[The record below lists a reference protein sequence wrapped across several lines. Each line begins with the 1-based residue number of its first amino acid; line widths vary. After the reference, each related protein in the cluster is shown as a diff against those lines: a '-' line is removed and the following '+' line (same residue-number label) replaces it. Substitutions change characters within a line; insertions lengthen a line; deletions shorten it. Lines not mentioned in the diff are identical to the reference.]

1 MKALIASAIAT
12 LISGGT
18 HTIVSSAIKYEDDS
32 KILTLENK
40 LKNVPVI
47 TVEITEPLAKTP
59 FDSMFYFEK
68 GKLEGLSLCPK
79 LHEKAF
85 HKLNMTVTSNGHMVL
100 DRANNRYMIP
110 IKNSNPDS
118 INMLNDSLEEPF
130 NVPKGEI
137 KVKPGK

>member
-1 MKALIASAIAT
+1 MKTLIASAIAT

-18 HTIVSSAIKYEDDS
+18 HTLVSSAIKYEDNE
-32 KILTLENK
+32 KILNLENK
-40 LKNVPVI
+40 LKNVPVT
-47 TVEITEPLAKTP
+47 TVFEPCIDTP
-59 FDSMFYFEK
+59 CDSAFYFEK
-68 GKLEGLSLCPK
+68 GKIEGLSLCPK

-85 HKLNMTVTSNGHMVL
+85 HKLNMTVISNGHMVL

-110 IKNSNPDS
+110 IKNGNPDS

-130 NVPKGEI
+130 SVPKGEI